1 MRSRNIIFAF
11 SAVFAVSAVNE
22 IMLVAESKRNAVNA
36 IRYTPYEIVRTI
48 LASHEPTQ
56 DKTAELGR
64 RMRGA
69 GELHSS
75 DANK

>member
-11 SAVFAVSAVNE
+11 SAVFAISAVNE

-36 IRYTPYEIVRTI
+36 IRYTQYEIVRTI
-48 LASHEPTQ
+48 LASHKATQ
-56 DKTAELGR
+56 DKPAANGR
-64 RMRGA
+64 RMRGV